1 MIINGSSSAM
11 LAETQSDIVAKTI
24 GKVNFKADPSHKLLH
39 LRLFSGANYP
49 WTVNLH
55 EFSAV
60 YSLSSEPFLREK
72 KFVYYVNEDMPG
84 VSARLYE
91 SGMIQVFA
99 MTTAEADEMLKKLYL
114 LLSSYQ
120 KSEIKNKQKEYPA

>member
-1 MIINGSSSAM
+1 M
-11 LAETQSDIVAKTI
+11 
-24 GKVNFKADPSHKLLH
+24 NFEADPSHKLLH
-39 LRLFSGANYP
+39 LRLFSSATYP
-49 WTVNLH
+49 WAVNLQ

-72 KFVYYVNEDMPG
+72 RFVYYVNEDMPG
-84 VSARLYE
+84 VSARIYE
-91 SGMIQVFA
+91 SGMIQVFT

-120 KSEIKNKQKEYPA
+120 KSEIKNKHKEYPA